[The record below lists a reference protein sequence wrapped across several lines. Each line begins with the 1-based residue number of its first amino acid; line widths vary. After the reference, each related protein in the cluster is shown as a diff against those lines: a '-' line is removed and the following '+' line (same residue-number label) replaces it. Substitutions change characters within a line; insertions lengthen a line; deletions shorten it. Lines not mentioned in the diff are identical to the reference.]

1 MPTLDNLQA
10 TLGGPR
16 FEVLALSLDRGGAK
30 DVEAFY
36 RELDLRH
43 LEVHVDP
50 TAAVQRKLKA
60 LGLPTTLLI
69 DAEGRLVGGLEGPAE
84 WDSEDALSLIRFY
97 LQGVAGE
104 EQPIKTSG

>member
-10 TLGGPR
+10 TLGGPH
-16 FEVLALSLDRGGAK
+16 FEALALSLDCGGAK

-36 RELDLRH
+36 REVNLRH

-69 DAEGRLVGGLEGPAE
+69 ETQGREVGRLLGPVE
-84 WDSEDALSLIRFY
+84 WDNPEMIAFLEMFIGY
-97 LQGVAGE
+97 LRANR
-104 EQPIKTSG
+104 PT